1 VTGLAR
7 LALRRRRRIVVL
19 GAILFVAGAA
29 FGGPVAGELSAE
41 DADFLDPQAQAVAAD
56 ERIERATGGRGAL
69 GLVAL
74 QREQGD
80 VRRDPA
86 ARARL
91 RVLQRE
97 VGADPGVE
105 RTVSWLDTRNP
116 GFVSRDGTQ
125 AVVAASFAEGA
136 DELEVVD
143 RLRERLGRQGVTFG
157 GRGVINPEIGQT
169 VQEDLARAEM
179 LAFPILFL
187 LSLWV
192 FRGAVAALLPPLIG
206 ALSIV
211 TTFLVLRFV
220 DSQLTGLSI
229 FALNLVTGIG
239 LGLAIDYGLFIVS
252 RYREEAARLGFG
264 PEALVRTMQTAGRT
278 VLFSALTVAAA
289 MAALLVFPLRFL
301 YSMGIGGVI
310 VTLVAAAVSLVV
322 LPATLAA
329 LGPRVNALSPK
340 RLRRSAEAGARPGT
354 GGWYRLA
361 HGVMRRPGLVAASTA
376 LVLLVAGLPFLRV
389 DFVSADFR
397 QLPQGSEARQVS
409 VALERDFGAFAAEPI
424 KVVASATPAD
434 DERLAAYAQ
443 RLQAIPGA
451 GRVSP
456 PQRLSADTVEIDV
469 LPPGDPLSDPS
480 KAVLD
485 AVRAAPAPVP
495 VALTG
500 VTAHITDQH
509 ASLVD
514 GLPLALALLAG
525 TTFVVLFLM
534 TGSVVL
540 PVKALI
546 MNVLTLSAT
555 FGILVLVFQDGRLEG
570 LLDFQSPGGLEATQP
585 ILLFA
590 IAFGLATDYGVFL
603 LSRIKEARDG
613 GMENREAVAFGVER
627 TGRIVTA
634 AALLFCVA
642 VGAFATS
649 GVVFIKQVGLGT
661 ALAVVIDATIIRALL
676 VPALMALLGRWNWW
690 APRPLRRL
698 HDRIGIDEGGARSAA
713 AQASGIS

>member
-1 VTGLAR
+1 MTALAR
-7 LALRRRRRIVVL
+7 LVLRRTRGVL
-19 GAILFVAGAA
+19 VAGAVLFVVGA
-29 FGGPVAGELSAE
+29 MVGGPVAGELSAG
-41 DADFLDPQAQAVAAD
+41 DRDFQDPASESVRGGD
-56 ERIERATGGRGAL
+56 LIERATGGNAGL

-74 QREQGD
+74 QRAGAD
-80 VRRDPA
+80 VRSDPGA
-86 ARARL
+86 QDRL

-97 VGADPGVE
+97 VAADPGVD
-105 RTVSWLDTRNP
+105 RTVSWLDTRDAA
-116 GFVSRDGTQ
+116 FLSRDGRQ
-125 AVVAASFAEGA
+125 AVVAAAFTTDS

-143 RLRERLGRQGVTFG
+143 RLRARLGGEGVTFG
-157 GRGVINPEIGQT
+157 GRGVINPEIGET
-169 VQEDLARAEM
+169 VSADLARAEM
-179 LAFPILFL
+179 IAFPILFL

-192 FRGAVAALLPPLIG
+192 FRGVVAALLPPLMG
-206 ALSIV
+206 GLSIV
-211 TTFLVLRFV
+211 TTFLLLRFV
-220 DSQLTGLSI
+220 NAQVTELSI

-252 RYREEAARLGFG
+252 RYREEAARTGFG
-264 PEALVRTMQTAGRT
+264 TEALVRTMQTAGRT

-310 VTLVAAAVSLVV
+310 VTLVAATVALVV
-322 LPATLAA
+322 LPAVLAA
-329 LGPRVNALSPK
+329 LGPRVNALSPA
-340 RLRRSAEAGARPGT
+340 RWRRRAEDAAPGQ

-361 HGVMRRPGLVAASTA
+361 QGVMRRPGAVALATTA
-376 LVLLVAGLPFLRV
+376 LLLVLGLPFLRV

-397 QLPQGSEARQVS
+397 QLPQGSEARQVA

-424 KVVASATPAD
+424 QAVVSAPAGQD
-434 DERLAAYAQ
+434 ARVAEYAR
-443 RLQAIPGA
+443 RLQEIPGA

-456 PQRLSADTVEIDV
+456 PQRLSDGVVEIDV
-469 LPPGDPLSDPS
+469 LPPGDALSDAS
-480 KAVLD
+480 RDVMR
-485 AVRAAPAPVP
+485 AVRDVPARFP
-495 VALTG
+495 VAVTG
-500 VTAHITDQH
+500 SAARFTDQGT
-509 ASLVD
+509 SLVGHMAL
-514 GLPLALALLAG
+514 GLGLLTA
-525 TTFVVLFLM
+525 TTFTILFLM

-570 LLDFQSPGGLEATQP
+570 LLDFESPGGLESTQP

-590 IAFGLATDYGVFL
+590 IVFGLATDYGVFL
-603 LSRIKEARDG
+603 LSRIKEAHDA
-613 GMENREAVAFGVER
+613 GMADREAVAFGVER

-661 ALAVVIDATIIRALL
+661 ALGVAIDATIIRALL

-690 APRPLRRL
+690 APQPLRRL
-698 HDRIGIDEGGARSAA
+698 HARIGLAEGGTEGATA
-713 AQASGIS
+713 